1 MAVSSQSSRR
11 SGAPV
16 ARSFWVAWL
25 ERLTPSRFQLVLPR
39 HAPHAPA
46 HAPAAPAAPSGA
58 APTRYEA
65 SSRLQGVFTVRA
77 FKVGQ
82 CELPGPVVFRMSGPD
97 DWHLIYFYTVV
108 IQGSGKTLV
117 LNPGLPNDLS
127 EINRVWTAIAGERC
141 RIRRTEDER
150 TDAVLERIGIAP
162 ARVDF
167 VLLTPFKTYALGDLD
182 LFPNATVC
190 LSQRGW
196 TEQYLARRYP
206 LPEPDP
212 LAVPDETFDRLQRG
226 APNPVKLLRDDDEIV
241 PGVRASWVGVRDRSS
256 MAYAVNTTRGTVI
269 LSDCG
274 FKYENIEQLQPT
286 GIAESLEDC
295 LAAYTRMRS
304 EASIVVPLYDP
315 AVLERCPDGR
325 IG

>member
-1 MAVSSQSSRR
+1 
-11 SGAPV
+11 
-16 ARSFWVAWL
+16 
-25 ERLTPSRFQLVLPR
+25 
-39 HAPHAPA
+39 
-46 HAPAAPAAPSGA
+46 
-58 APTRYEA
+58 
-65 SSRLQGVFTVRA
+65 VFTVRA

-97 DWHLIYFYTVV
+97 DWHRLYFYMVV

-117 LNPGLPNDLS
+117 LNPGLPDDLS
-127 EINRVWTAIAGERC
+127 AINGEWTAIAGERC

-150 TDAVLERIGIAP
+150 TDAVLERIGIAL

-182 LFPNATVC
+182 LFPNATIC

-212 LAVPDETFDRLQRG
+212 LAVPAEIFDRLHRG
-226 APNPVKLLRDDDEIV
+226 VPNPVKLLRDDDEIV
-241 PGVRASWVGVRDRSS
+241 PGVRTFWVGVRDRSS
-256 MAYAVNTTRGTVI
+256 MAYAVNTTRGTII
-269 LSDCG
+269 LSDCC

-295 LAAYTRMRS
+295 LTAYTRIRS
-304 EASIVVPLYDP
+304 EASTVVPLYDP
-315 AVLERCPDGR
+315 AVLERFPDGR
-325 IG
+325 VG